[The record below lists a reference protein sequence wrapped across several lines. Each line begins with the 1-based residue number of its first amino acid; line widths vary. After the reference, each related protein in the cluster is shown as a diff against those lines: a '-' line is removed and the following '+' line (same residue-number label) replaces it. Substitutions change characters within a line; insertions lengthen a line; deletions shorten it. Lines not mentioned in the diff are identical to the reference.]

1 MQRTF
6 PQYLSKPYQ
15 ILWFEPDDIAIAV
28 GCYLLVMLFGGVTWI
43 LLIVVPWTYS
53 RMKNK
58 YPRGF
63 LRHGLYFIGLVEL
76 KGYPSPFEEEFTE

>member
-1 MQRTF
+1 
-6 PQYLSKPYQ
+6 
-15 ILWFEPDDIAIAV
+15 
-28 GCYLLVMLFGGVTWI
+28 MLFGGVTWI